1 MNRQNTIDN
10 AAQFMF
16 DELPEWRYVT
26 FKEMQELAAKMYDD
40 GLLVEQPLPTC
51 RVCGRRVGGG
61 HDSDCNKQGP
71 IPRHSMRCQPEKGF
85 HVVPHRGCYMR

>member
-1 MNRQNTIDN
+1 MDKQEKRQNTIDN

-40 GLLVEQPLPTC
+40 GLLVEQQAAPTP
-51 RVCGRRVGGG
+51 RKPRR
-61 HDSDCNKQGP
+61 
-71 IPRHSMRCQPEKGF
+71 
-85 HVVPHRGCYMR
+85 